1 VNEPA
6 PNVEWTDRVSGNSN
20 LNDPRSLREIGRDS
34 AQKAAENEQ
43 IRGVW
48 NGIKT
53 IIWIVIVSLWILGAQ
68 GCAGLSKWN
77 DLTPPIASNDT
88 DAQVK
93 RADSGE
99 ANASG
104 NPTDS
109 GEANASGNPTDSG
122 EANAEVKQA
131 ASAALSSSAS
141 PIYAS
146 PPIAFETPFSSSSS
160 IYASPPFAF
169 GRSAASASPISSSQ
183 PFSFGTPSTSESSI
197 YASPPFSFEPP
208 EASESK
214 TKVDTQDAKTSN
226 DEKSKRSNSE
236 AKSGSTTHNR
246 SLKSNRVDSKG
257 GKSPAKDVAKSAT
270 KAGMKDD
277 AKLAAKSKAKDDPNV
292 KKTQTRADSNRVV
305 SPEDPEENPD
315 TASTSPADDV
325 DPFLFPRLKKL
336 IREDETQKRPDP
348 KVNIR
353 RPDPDTANFPNSA
366 YTVAKGRMYIEN
378 SPVGFTGPARFSS
391 SSYNWNYLIRYGL
404 TDNLEFRLFGNGYTA
419 IQGKDKTTGF
429 APLDFDFKAHFW
441 NENRKFFIPAAGL
454 EVYLQTDFGSPAF
467 DHGVQPSINMLFDQ
481 TLFFDV
487 NLEWNI
493 GITGARANG
502 NIYYEVS
509 ASWSFEHK
517 IVKDLDIFIHGFYN
531 AASLPRSILFNP
543 AASNAIVNG
552 VGLIKTVNDQFAIF
566 GSYNLGCTKTS
577 PNHIILAGF
586 AVAF

>member
-20 LNDPRSLREIGRDS
+20 LNDPRTLREVGRDS
-34 AQKAAENEQ
+34 APKAAEHVR
-43 IRGVW
+43 IRGEW
-48 NGIKT
+48 NGIKPA
-53 IIWIVIVSLWILGAQ
+53 IGIVIVSVWILGAQ

-77 DLTPPIASNDT
+77 DLTPPIASDNT

-93 RADSGE
+93 RADTDE
-99 ANASG
+99 AKSSG

-109 GEANASGNPTDSG
+109 N

-131 ASAALSSSAS
+131 AAAGLSSSAS

-146 PPIAFETPFSSSSS
+146 PPIAFETPFSSASS
-160 IYASPPFAF
+160 IYASPPIAF
-169 GRSAASASPISSSQ
+169 GKPSASESPIYASPPIAFGTSAASETPIFSLQ
-183 PFSFGTPSTSESSI
+183 PFSFGTP
-197 YASPPFSFEPP
+197 A
-208 EASESK
+208 ASESK
-214 TKVDTQDAKTSN
+214 SKVDTQDAKTSN
-226 DEKSKRSNSE
+226 DVKLKRLNSE
-236 AKSGSTTHNR
+236 AKSGTTTHNR
-246 SLKSNRVDSKG
+246 PLKSNRVDPKG
-257 GKSPAKDVAKSAT
+257 GKSAAKDVAGSAM
-270 KAGMKDD
+270 KAGVKGD
-277 AKLAAKSKAKDDPNV
+277 AKLAAKAGAKDDPNV

-441 NENRKFFIPAAGL
+441 NENRKYFIPAAGL